1 MDFLLSAYFWASVFF
16 LISLYSILK
25 YMDDPEAVKGSLSSA
40 HLTHPIHVWQLP
52 REFNC
57 KGGGP
62 ALTASWEKENFV
74 AKQESLLTRTCC

>member
-1 MDFLLSAYFWASVFF
+1 M
-16 LISLYSILK
+16 LK

-74 AKQESLLTRTCC
+74 AKQESLLTRTRLMLKRIHLGGPRTYIVR